1 MRLELS
7 QIRQPETNYE
17 KVFQPADLA
26 AAEDYYRVTAP
37 VALRMVIHKDKDRF
51 RLVGTVKTELE
62 LQCSRCLEPFKL
74 PVDREFD
81 LRFLPAGTA
90 EPASDS
96 DDEEIEVEEDDVSLT
111 FYRDEQ
117 IDLNDLLREQFYL
130 ALPMKPLCRIDCKG
144 ICPQCGTNRNT
155 APCDCNPHW
164 EDDRMAGLKAL
175 LKRAAEGTDSTD

>member
-26 AAEDYYRVTAP
+26 AAEDDYRVTAP
-37 VALRMVIHKDKDRF
+37 VDLRMVIHKDQDRF

-62 LQCSRCLEPFKL
+62 LQCSRCLEPFTL
-74 PVDREFD
+74 PVDRAFD
-81 LRFLPAGTA
+81 LRFLPAGTP
-90 EPASDS
+90 EPESDS

-117 IDLNDLLREQFYL
+117 IDLNELLREQFYL
-130 ALPMKPLCRIDCKG
+130 ALPMKPLCADDCKG
-144 ICPQCGTNRNT
+144 LCPLCGKNLNRET
-155 APCDCNPHW
+155 CDCNRTW
-164 EDDRMAGLKAL
+164 DDPRMAAL
-175 LKRAAEGTDSTD
+175 RELRHRN